1 MDGRIGYTYSSDLI
15 NDEDTF
21 FNLASDLSY
30 QHVTGCGMTY
40 HLTENVS
47 VSGAYNYIWE
57 WGSTGPYNL
66 PGVGAVPG
74 TEVATQADTHIATVG
89 VNVRY

>member
-1 MDGRIGYTYSSDLI
+1 MYASELI
-15 NDEDTF
+15 KDEDTF
-21 FNLASDLSY
+21 FNVASDLSY

-40 HLTENVS
+40 HLSQNAS
-47 VSGAYNYIWE
+47 ISAAYNYLWE

-66 PGVGAVPG
+66 PGIGPVPG
-74 TEVATQADTHIATVG
+74 SQVAIKADTHIATIG